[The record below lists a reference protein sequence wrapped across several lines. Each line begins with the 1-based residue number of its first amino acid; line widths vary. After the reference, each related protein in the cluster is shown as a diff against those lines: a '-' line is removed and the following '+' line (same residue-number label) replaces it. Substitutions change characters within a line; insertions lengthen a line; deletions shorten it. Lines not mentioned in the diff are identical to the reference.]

1 MRILF
6 SVYNLSGRGTYW
18 RAFHLGKQLSRRGHE
33 VSLISTSHQERV
45 STKVRHEDGLTIVEA
60 PDMLPGSLRSGWDIW
75 NIQKRIQWARNYRYD
90 IVHSFE
96 SRPAA
101 ILPALY
107 IMRKQRIPLVMDWS
121 DWFGKGGSV
130 EERTN
135 PIIRITLRPVET
147 YFENNFRKYATG
159 TTVICSILHKKALN
173 LGIPPKS
180 ILLLPNGA
188 NTENLKPLSLELSR
202 QKSGLPKKS
211 FIIGYIGSI
220 FQRDA
225 KLMGDAYSLL
235 DDKIPDKRLLIIGYC
250 PFDIKKYVRQPEE
263 VIRTGDLD
271 YDQLNEYLASC
282 DIFWL
287 PLSNTNANQG
297 RFPLKLMDYMAA
309 GRPIVSTAVGDIP
322 TVFNQKKIGLLSQDS
337 PKDIS
342 DQTLRLFSDPD
353 IRKNMGNNA
362 RQLAESGFS
371 WGEISKTLE
380 AFYKRILQ
388 KPKEYA

>member
-6 SVYNLSGRGTYW
+6 SVYNLSRRGTYW
-18 RAFHLGKQLSRRGHE
+18 RAFHLGIQLSRRGHE

-60 PDMLPGSLRSGWDIW
+60 PDMLPGSMRSGWDIW
-75 NIQKRIQWARNYRYD
+75 NIFKRIQWARKNRYD
-90 IVHSFE
+90 IVHSFD
-96 SRPAA
+96 SRPTA

-107 IMRKQRIPLVMDWS
+107 ITRTQGVPLIMDWC

-135 PIIRITLRPVET
+135 PIIRTTLRPVET
-147 YFENNFRKYATG
+147 FFENNFRKYATG
-159 TTVICSILHKKALN
+159 TTVICSKLHEKALK
-173 LGIPPKS
+173 LGIPKKS

-322 TVFNQKKIGLLSQDS
+322 TVFNQKQIGLLSQDN

-362 RQLAESGFS
+362 RQLAESGFN
-371 WGEISKTLE
+371 WAEISKTLE
-380 AFYKRILQ
+380 AFYKRILR
-388 KPKEYA
+388 KPGEYA